1 MKKFIWVLGLVLWGV
16 AAASDQES
24 PLTVSGAVTIT
35 TEKAKELFDQGVPF
49 VDVRTDKD
57 WDAGRVP
64 GAEHLELK
72 SSFSQS
78 ALGAFAGSTDPVV
91 FYCNGSK
98 CLRSAEAAEK
108 AVSWGYGQVYYYRD
122 GFPAWQAAGYPIE

>member
-1 MKKFIWVLGLVLWGV
+1 MKKFAWVLSMVLWGV

-24 PLTVSGAVTIT
+24 PLTVGGAVTIT

-57 WDAGRVP
+57 WDAGRIP

-72 SSFSQS
+72 SSFSQA
-78 ALGAFAGSTDPVV
+78 ALGAFAGPTDPVV

-98 CLRSAEAAEK
+98 CLRSAEAAEQ